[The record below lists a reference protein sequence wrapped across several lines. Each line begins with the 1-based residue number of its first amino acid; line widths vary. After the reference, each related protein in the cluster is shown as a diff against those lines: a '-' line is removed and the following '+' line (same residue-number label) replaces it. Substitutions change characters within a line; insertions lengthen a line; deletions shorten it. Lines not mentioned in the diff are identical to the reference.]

1 MWLTNPVP
9 KVSLLLV
16 LVAPGDR
23 KMKNL
28 VNKVVDYTNNLQI
41 SEDIF
46 ESWAFTGSLCS
57 CSCMISTSDNDLE
70 SSLVSTVTCCF
81 QWKVTNTHQE
91 KKNQLSGPSP
101 YCEKRCNTSKR
112 TSWPS
117 WSSKR
122 FDVVKTHIKPHLITL
137 PPLPRL
143 VFALRPVEA
152 ASSRLF
158 LLFVSEVN
166 ILKNIEIKYEAAYK
180 WCHVKRAYL
189 YSW

>member
-1 MWLTNPVP
+1 MANQPCSQSLSSSRPCCSRWQEDEEPGEQICWLHQ
-9 KVSLLLV
+9 
-16 LVAPGDR
+16 
-23 KMKNL
+23 
-28 VNKVVDYTNNLQI
+28 NNLQL

-46 ESWAFTGSLCS
+46 ESWALTGSLCS

-91 KKNQLSGPSP
+91 NENQLSGPSP
-101 YCEKRCNTSKR
+101 YCEKHSNTSKR

-122 FDVVKTHIKPHLITL
+122 FDVVKTHIKPHLITS

-152 ASSRLF
+152 ASSCLF

-166 ILKNIEIKYEAAYK
+166 ILKKHWN
-180 WCHVKRAYL
+180 
-189 YSW
+189 